1 MKLKFLFLTLL
12 GVFIANTS
20 NAQDVNPLGQK
31 ANRYI
36 STGVPFLM
44 ISPDARASAMGDV
57 GVSSSPDVYSMHW
70 NPAKYAFIKND
81 IGIGIS
87 YSPWL
92 KQLIPDLNLYS
103 LNFYKRIDDEQTFAA
118 SLLYFS
124 LGDVNFTNTSGHS
137 LGTFRPNE
145 FSFDVAYARKLSENF
160 SAAIAARFIYSDLT
174 QGQRVSGVKTKAGT
188 SIAAD
193 ISIYW
198 RKEVMIGRSNGLF
211 SFGVNMSNIGA
222 KISYSSTGTKNFLPT
237 NLRFGPSLMI
247 ELDRYNTLTLLL
259 DINKLLVPTPPI
271 RDENGN
277 VVDGKEDNISVAQG
291 IFQSFFDAPGG
302 FSEELKEFQISFGAE
317 YWYDKQFALRAGY
330 FYESAEKGNRKYFT
344 VGAGLKYNVFGLDFS
359 YLIPTSQQHPLENTL
374 RFSLLFD
381 FGASSKNY
389 RRRY

>member
-1 MKLKFLFLTLL
+1 MKLYFLLLTILS
-12 GVFIANTS
+12 VFIINIS
-20 NAQDVNPLGQK
+20 NAQKANPLGQK

-57 GVSSSPDVYSMHW
+57 GVSSSPDIYSMHW
-70 NPAKYAFIKND
+70 NPAKYAFIKDD

-92 KQLIPDLNLYS
+92 KQLISDLNLYS
-103 LNFYKRIDDEQTFAA
+103 LNFYRRIDDKQTFAA

-124 LGDVNFTNTSGHS
+124 LGEIDETSEEGLEISKFH
-137 LGTFRPNE
+137 PNE

-174 QGQRVSGVKTKAGT
+174 QGRGEGAKAGT

-193 ISIYW
+193 LSIFW
-198 RKEVMIGRSNGLF
+198 RKEVTIGRSNGLF
-211 SFGVNMSNIGA
+211 AFGVNLSNIGA
-222 KISYSSTGTKNFLPT
+222 KISYVINGDKEFLPT
-237 NLRFGPSLMI
+237 NLRFGPSLMVEI
-247 ELDRYNTLTLLL
+247 DRYNTFTFML
-259 DINKLLVPTPPI
+259 DINKLLVPTPQN
-271 RDENGN
+271 D
-277 VVDGKEDNISVAQG
+277 KEDNISVEQG
-291 IFQSFFDAPGG
+291 IFQSFFDAPDG

-359 YLIPTSQQHPLENTL
+359 YLIPTAQQHPLANTL

-381 FGASSKNY
+381 FGAPSKTY
-389 RRRY
+389 RRKY